1 MDEPGRDWVL
11 TAREDHAAQ
20 GEHPAFSFL
29 TFRKAGTV

>member
-1 MDEPGRDWVL
+1 VL